1 MSKGKATR
9 SSTATSSTPAP
20 PPIITNDILAGRY
33 TESDWNSMLETE
45 DGEELV
51 FDLVEVIVG
60 GVMDVIHQK
69 HIDNN
74 LVPFSLNWA
83 KDMML
88 QLVEWQFMNHDEGE
102 KEEAGNDSW
111 LEDQEPHRAAVDSW
125 ARGAVPCRIIEEE
138 AEKSEEENLTI
149 SDVESAGEEKE
160 EEREEKESSEDSR
173 HREELVELN
182 KLREELQK
190 YKISEDD
197 IKTLVKISKPSE
209 PLVFLYQAIHLL
221 KEGNTHAF
229 MYTDSVAQLKD
240 KKIQQFIEDF
250 VPGTVGLETMKALT
264 GFVGDIQLHP
274 DHIEK
279 HCKAALGLC
288 NWLHLVYSYQQLCT
302 MLNVQLS
309 IDYNTLVACQIE
321 LKSFAKPP
329 VMVMEVLGCLF
340 TLLGVKHNDDWRV
353 MRAHLANPNFVSQL
367 QTFDNKNLSLKLKE
381 KVKKRYFAN
390 PDFNVDKVSDTCRAA
405 LDFFRWCED
414 QVFGSGSTILPPSAP
429 KPKAK
434 SRRIVK
440 IAKPSDTPSVREE
453 PLDSGESVNN
463 MLPHQSAAI
472 VKAQQGRPPGQKEVE
487 YDSQGNVTSVVK
499 VNPRRLPTHR
509 IKAKF
514 EIVEPVT
521 SSKMN
526 TYTKLL
532 KPIKKKPTRPSS
544 GKNTSTSFLLND
556 LSSDHTPLPPSFVDA
571 IQASPGVVIKQ
582 GSKIKRGPDNSY
594 LPGTL
599 SPLQQSSLFQASQ
612 LLYSNK

>member
-33 TESDWNSMLETE
+33 TEGDWHSMLEAE

-60 GVMDVIHQK
+60 GVMEVIHQK
-69 HIDNN
+69 HIDRN

-83 KDMML
+83 KDMMV

-102 KEEAGNDSW
+102 KEASGNDSW
-111 LEDQEPHRAAVDSW
+111 LEDEEPYRAAVDSW

-138 AEKSEEENLTI
+138 REKSVETDLTI
-149 SDVESAGEEKE
+149 SDVESVEEEKE
-160 EEREEKESSEDSR
+160 ETSEEKLSNEDFR

-182 KLREELQK
+182 KLRAELQN
-190 YKISEDD
+190 YKISDDD
-197 IKTLVKISKPSE
+197 IKTLVKIAKPAE
-209 PLVFLYQAIHLL
+209 PLVFLYQALHLL
-221 KEGNTHAF
+221 KEGDSHAF
-229 MYTDSVAQLKD
+229 AYTNSVAQLKD
-240 KKIQQFIEDF
+240 KQTQQFIADF
-250 VPGTVGLETMKALT
+250 VPGTVELETMKGLT
-264 GFVGDIQLHP
+264 GFIGDIQLHP

-279 HCKAALGLC
+279 QCKAALGLC
-288 NWLHLVYSYQQLCT
+288 NWLHLVYSYQQLCYL
-302 MLNVQLS
+302 LNVQTS
-309 IDYNTLVACQIE
+309 IDYNLLVKNHIV
-321 LKSFAKPP
+321 LKSMSKPP
-329 VMVMEVLGCLF
+329 QLVKEVLGCLF
-340 TLLGVKHNDDWRV
+340 MLLGVNHNEDWKV
-353 MRAHLANPNFVSQL
+353 MKKQLGRADFITQL
-367 QTFDNKNLSLKLKE
+367 QTFDNKKLSLKLKD
-381 KVKKRYFAN
+381 KVKKRYFSN
-390 PDFNVDKVSDTCRAA
+390 PEFNIDHAKSVSEASV
-405 LDFFRWCED
+405 DFFRWCED
-414 QVFGSGSTILPPSAP
+414 QVFGSGSNILPPSAP

-440 IAKPSDTPSVREE
+440 IVKHADTPSVREE
-453 PLDSGESVNN
+453 PLDTGGSVNN

-499 VNPRRLPTHR
+499 VDPRRLPTHR

-514 EIVEPVT
+514 EIVEPSVNN
-521 SSKMN
+521 KMN

-544 GKNTSTSFLLND
+544 GKASTSFLLND

-582 GSKIKRGPDNSY
+582 GSKIKRGPDSNY
-594 LPGTL
+594 LPGAL